1 MAYYY
6 NPITGEIKEVSPKE
20 KKAYDEHFREG
31 RVTGIIEEFFGN
43 ETTFPA
49 IIALLTTV
57 AGGAGFAWVLG
68 LLFGWAEEKGAA
80 FSEATKEQ
88 ITSLTTNTK
97 YGGKLLVDVIVK
109 PLTGKGEEAV
119 PLPPGVSAPMSVS
132 YNDLWDYAAKKYGP
146 GITQA
151 VKVVI

>member
-6 NPITGEIKEVSPKE
+6 NPITGEIIKVSTQE

-31 RVTGIIEEFFGN
+31 RVTGIIESFFGN

-49 IIALLTTV
+49 LVALITTIT
-57 AGGAGFAWVLG
+57 GGAVFAWLLKVLFDYVADEG
-68 LLFGWAEEKGAA
+68 PGWTDQ
-80 FSEATKEQ
+80 TKETVRDA
-88 ITSLTTNTK
+88 ISGTK

-109 PLTGKGEEAV
+109 PLTGKGDESI
-119 PLPPGVSAPMSVS
+119 PLPQGVSAPVSIS
-132 YNDLWDYAAKKYGP
+132 YNQLWEYAAKKYGP
-146 GITQA
+146 GVTQA

>member
-1 MAYYY
+1 MAFYY
-6 NPITGEIKEVSPKE
+6 NPITGEVVKVSTQE

-31 RVTGIIEEFFGN
+31 RATTVIESFFGN

-68 LLFGWAEEKGAA
+68 LIFGWEEEKGAA
-80 FSEATKEQ
+80 FSEATKEH

-109 PLTGKGEEAV
+109 PLTGKGEETV
-119 PLPPGVSAPMSVS
+119 PLPPGVSAPVSVS